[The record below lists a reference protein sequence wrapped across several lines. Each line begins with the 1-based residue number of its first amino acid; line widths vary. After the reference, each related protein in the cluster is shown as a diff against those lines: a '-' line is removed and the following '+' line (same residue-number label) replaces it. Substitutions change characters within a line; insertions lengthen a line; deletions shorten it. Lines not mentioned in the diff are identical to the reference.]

1 MSIYQAPQVPQPAVT
16 FGGGNYVDLST
27 VNMLQAQN
35 AALQQE
41 NVALK
46 SANQSLQQQRE
57 NPLCKAANR
66 AYLREFTAYKT
77 ESLVEFPDGKY
88 YLIKENNLGEF
99 YKVVKPVSDCTEFS
113 ARYVIDPRDGSKSIE
128 VQYRLPNGTLSG
140 FRVADDKFQQNALI
154 QGFYKSGGTLRC
166 GKDGPRLFYML
177 VAQLLSKHEIYF
189 QPIPG
194 WNINASRWFFKESAG
209 CEAPLDS
216 PILRPDALTSEDQM
230 MMAAVIGL
238 SFLKT
243 RLPEDMQPTKPFAV
257 ISESFSITTEITLNC
272 KLAELKKQLNHHRD
286 DLLIHVRGGFAS
298 NRYQKATNYDYLS
311 DEAEKGSTSRSIY
324 IVQAKE
330 LTPEI
335 REHCIP
341 IQLNPAE
348 ACSATTGVD
357 SVTWGDLISL
367 VEGNPNEFDSRVY
380 RAYKEERDRMEGS
393 SFCQEIAVLR
403 AVSEIICWTFSQ
415 KASLSEEKVRDA
427 YKTAFDHYPSRWDSM
442 LNTTASDCFRNALYA
457 AAREQTIRFR
467 DIDDLDETYCKEKEV
482 LYDEYNLPGQERL
495 PDLKEQCP
503 ARYGPACLCK
513 VLTFYQKKLGGGRVR
528 IAEIGRYGSQLF
540 RVQAIGETILHR
552 LNCTFSRRCFIRAD
566 VGGRRK
572 NPSFRQTVFL
582 LWDTLSRS
590 RKSRGAVSTTPR
602 MDQSS
607 TSAESCFKRSDSG
620 PHKAA

>member
-1 MSIYQAPQVPQPAVT
+1 MGTYQAPQVPQPGVT
-16 FGGGNYVDLST
+16 FGDERFVDPWAAT
-27 VNMLQAQN
+27 MLQNTCRNLQVQN
-35 AALQQE
+35 MALQQE
-41 NVALK
+41 NAALK
-46 SANQSLQQQRE
+46 NKSQSLQQQWE
-57 NPLCKAANR
+57 NPICKAADR

-77 ESLVEFPDGKY
+77 ENLAKFPDGKY

-113 ARYVIDPRDGSKSIE
+113 ARYAIDPRDGSTSIE
-128 VQYRLPNGTLSG
+128 VRYRLPNGTLSG

-357 SVTWGDLISL
+357 SVTWGDLI
-367 VEGNPNEFDSRVY
+367 
-380 RAYKEERDRMEGS
+380 
-393 SFCQEIAVLR
+393 
-403 AVSEIICWTFSQ
+403 
-415 KASLSEEKVRDA
+415 
-427 YKTAFDHYPSRWDSM
+427 
-442 LNTTASDCFRNALYA
+442 
-457 AAREQTIRFR
+457 
-467 DIDDLDETYCKEKEV
+467 
-482 LYDEYNLPGQERL
+482 
-495 PDLKEQCP
+495 
-503 ARYGPACLCK
+503 PACIAHIRRNVTEWKDQIFVRKLPFY
-513 VLTFYQKKLGGGRVR
+513 VL
-528 IAEIGRYGSQLF
+528 
-540 RVQAIGETILHR
+540 
-552 LNCTFSRRCFIRAD
+552 
-566 VGGRRK
+566 
-572 NPSFRQTVFL
+572 
-582 LWDTLSRS
+582 
-590 RKSRGAVSTTPR
+590 
-602 MDQSS
+602 
-607 TSAESCFKRSDSG
+607 
-620 PHKAA
+620 